1 MSSWQYLLKLI
12 FAGPCT
18 NSCPG
23 ANICGSCAKN
33 GPHPSKVR
41 SHGCHGCPSGI
52 GTCRCVPW
60 PSSAGPWSAALIGH
74 PPPASNRKPQQLCI
88 ARASANWRDFGNN
101 LGNPWKST
109 LVVLTMQ
116 SLFGVSNSYSHM
128 YQYIHLHCSSQW
140 SWWWWWWWWWWW
152 AASLPPSIRVNKH
165 ARWWTIK
172 GNQQHL
178 MALLVILFRTQA

>member
-23 ANICGSCAKN
+23 ANICGSCAQS
-33 GPHPSKVR
+33 HPTKVKW

-74 PPPASNRKPQQLCI
+74 PPPASNRKPQQLGI
-88 ARASANWRDFGNN
+88 ARASANWTDFWNN

-116 SLFGVSNSYSHM
+116 SLFGVSNSYCTST
-128 YQYIHLHCSSQW
+128 YIYIVVRNDDDDDDDDDDDEQQ
-140 SWWWWWWWWWWW
+140 
-152 AASLPPSIRVNKH
+152 ASLPPSG
-165 ARWWTIK
+165 WTNTPVGELSREIS
-172 GNQQHL
+172 N
-178 MALLVILFRTQA
+178 I